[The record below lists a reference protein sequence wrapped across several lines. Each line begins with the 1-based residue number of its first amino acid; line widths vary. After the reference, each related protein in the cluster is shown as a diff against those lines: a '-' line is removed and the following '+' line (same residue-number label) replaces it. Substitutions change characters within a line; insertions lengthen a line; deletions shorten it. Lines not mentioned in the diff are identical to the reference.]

1 MKLSVMRSVLEN
13 PSPWFDKVNELV
25 SELKLCPVLR
35 VPSASP
41 TMNNTARSK
50 SKHIML
56 GTLTER
62 LHTVDSPITFA
73 CMKGLLFF
81 VVLNLTSK
89 VCVSD
94 T

>member
-1 MKLSVMRSVLEN
+1 MGDVRDLRKYEIALFLVIMR
-13 PSPWFDKVNELV
+13 
-25 SELKLCPVLR
+25 
-35 VPSASP
+35 
-41 TMNNTARSK
+41 
-50 SKHIML
+50 

-62 LHTVDSPITFA
+62 LHTVDLPITFA

>member
-1 MKLSVMRSVLEN
+1 MKLSVMQSVLEN
-13 PSPWFDKVNELV
+13 PSLWFDKVNELA
-25 SELKLCPVLR
+25 SEPKPCPVLR

-41 TMNNTARSK
+41 TMSNTARSK
-50 SKHIML
+50 LKRIMR

-81 VVLNLTSK
+81 VLLNLMSK